1 MLQIRPAWQAKG
13 LIDRVRRLLPVD
25 PSSACQRLL
34 NAAIQDL
41 REKIKIAGLDIAKEA
56 AAAHGLSPV
65 NRADDV
71 DNYSTA
77 KIIELAYRIGLLT
90 RPEWRRLGRAYDI
103 RKDLEHED
111 SEYEATLEDCVYIF
125 NTCIEAV
132 LSKDPVTLIKV
143 TEVKDIIQT
152 GALVTADERLVEDFQ
167 HAPDTRQLEILKLL
181 VSGALNASELD
192 IVRQNAY
199 NVLGTLS
206 VHSRDSVR
214 VELAKHLQ
222 NKLGRTLLTDA
233 DVRVAQ
239 QAGVLIYLRKAQRRD
254 FFAAYLAR
262 LDATSFSW
270 RKNSEHGEPL
280 RQLGEYGG
288 LASVPETQLPGIVK
302 WMALCFIGEPGGYG
316 AGVSRPVFFS
326 NSAAPLIT
334 DLFKASAL
342 VVKPLLDVLSKDK
355 DFTSALGRSAA
366 VSRRFDLLLDAVE

>member
-1 MLQIRPAWQAKG
+1 MLRIRPAWQAKG

-41 REKIKIAGLDIAKEA
+41 REKINIAGLDIAKEA
-56 AAAHGLSPV
+56 AASHGLPPV
-65 NRADDV
+65 NRAEDV

-77 KIIELAYRIGLLT
+77 KIIELSYRIGLLT

-152 GALVTADERLVEDFQ
+152 GALVTADGRLVEDFR

-181 VSGALNASELD
+181 VSGALNLAELD

-206 VHSRDSVR
+206 MHSRDAVK

-222 NKLGRTLLTDA
+222 NKLGRNLLTDA

-239 QAGVLIYLRKAQRRD
+239 QAGILIYLRKAQRRD
-254 FFAAYLAR
+254 FFAAYLAG
-262 LDATSFSW
+262 LEATTYSW
-270 RKNSEHGEPL
+270 RNNAEHGEPL

-288 LASVPETQLPGIVK
+288 LASVPETQLPGIIK
-302 WMALCFIGEPGGYG
+302 WMALCFVGEPGGYG
-316 AGVSRPVFFS
+316 AGVGRPVFYS
-326 NSAAPLIT
+326 NSAAPLIV
-334 DLFKASAL
+334 DLIKESAP
-342 VVKPLLDVLSKDK
+342 VAKPLLEALATDV
-355 DFTSALGRSAA
+355 DFKKVLGRGAA